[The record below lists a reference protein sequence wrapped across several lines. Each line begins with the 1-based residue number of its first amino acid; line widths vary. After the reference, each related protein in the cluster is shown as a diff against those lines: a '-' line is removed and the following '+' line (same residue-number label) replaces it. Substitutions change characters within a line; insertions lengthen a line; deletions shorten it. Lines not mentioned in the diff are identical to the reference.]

1 MALRYGEGPYPGQ
14 VARRLVNERLIP
26 VCAPSFAA
34 ARRLNQPSDLLDVV
48 LIHETWHDMPY
59 ANRMGWKAWFES
71 AGVEDPRVNHLRG
84 PHFSHSH
91 LALEAALSGRG
102 VALTSAPLAADELRE
117 GRLIQPVD
125 HALTNDLAYW
135 AVVLPERADEPKLR
149 RFLNWIVAESRP
161 DRDAEA
167 DQVI

>member
-1 MALRYGEGPYPGQ
+1 M
-14 VARRLVNERLIP
+14 
-26 VCAPSFAA
+26 
-34 ARRLNQPSDLLDVV
+34 
-48 LIHETWHDMPY
+48 
-59 ANRMGWKAWFES
+59 
-71 AGVEDPRVNHLRG
+71 
-84 PHFSHSH
+84 
-91 LALEAALSGRG
+91 
-102 VALTSAPLAADELRE
+102 ALTSAPLAADELRE